1 MTKPNQTE
9 NTTELYGISRVD
21 NSQNHS
27 HGWRISLR
35 RHGKMLVK
43 NYPDKTHGGK
53 RKALSLAQRHRD
65 ELLEKYPPITRKEVC
80 LIKRSNNQTGITG
93 VCTYGKKYTLKDGTE
108 KESRYWEAN
117 WPDAEGVPRSINFSV
132 NKYGEEVARSMAI
145 RARRR
150 VLRAVEGLFWASER
164 GATKHIH
171 DAQIDLEFRRQH
183 KRVA

>member
-1 MTKPNQTE
+1 MMKLKQTKTDID
-9 NTTELYGISRVD
+9 LYGISRFD
-21 NSQNHS
+21 NMSNHT
-27 HGWRISLR
+27 HGWRVSLR
-35 RHGKMLVK
+35 RHGRMLVK

-65 ELLEKYPPITRKEVC
+65 ELLEKFPPITRKEVC

-93 VCTYGKKYTLKDGTE
+93 VCTYGKKYTLKDGTI

-117 WPDAEGVPRSINFSV
+117 WPDAEGVPKSINFSV
-132 NKYGEEVARSMAI
+132 SKYDEEVARSMAI

-150 VLRAVEGLFWASER
+150 ALNAVKGLFWASER
-164 GATKHIH
+164 GDTSHIH
-171 DAQIDLEFRRQH
+171 DQQIDREFRRQH